1 MAKKVDITEKLS
13 FEENPCLIIK
23 GKQIEVNSD
32 APTMLKVMGLM
43 SEEDPGIQEI
53 TDAYDLMFPEAS
65 KQTLDELK
73 LSFRDFVTVVQSAI
87 TLITGEE
94 ETPGEQ

>member
-13 FEENPCLIIK
+13 FEENPCLIIR
-23 GKQIEVNSD
+23 GKQIEVNAD

-43 SEEDPGIQEI
+43 SEEDPGTQEI

-73 LSFRDFVTVVQSAI
+73 LSFRDVVTVVQSAI
-87 TLITGEE
+87 PLITGEE
-94 ETPGEQ
+94 DTPGEQ